1 MRRAVVRSCS
11 ACVALRCALENQMN
25 WKCLLEYSR
34 RTTTTA
40 TATTTSTLAERTN
53 ECTNE
58 RTRASLIE
66 WIERTSEVRRT
77 SERQREWACTRVREA
92 PHSVGSSEIKA
103 FLADVTTSEWV
114 SEWVEA
120 VAAPYVHWVSC
131 CCLRLHL
138 CVCMVNFRRASSSS
152 IVAGNSDGRSLL
164 G

>member
-40 TATTTSTLAERTN
+40 TATTTTSTLAERTN
-53 ECTNE
+53 ECTNKHTSKSYWVNWAHEWGASPKWETE
-58 RTRASLIE
+58 RVSLHTG
-66 WIERTSEVRRT
+66 ERGPAQCGV
-77 SERQREWACTRVREA
+77 ERNKSFFSWR
-92 PHSVGSSEIKA
+92 HNK
-103 FLADVTTSEWV
+103 WV

-120 VAAPYVHWVSC
+120 AAPYVHWVNC

-138 CVCMVNFRRASSSS
+138 CVRVCVCVHGEF
-152 IVAGNSDGRSLL
+152 
-164 G
+164 